1 MEYTILVTVLCVL
14 LLVPGLVW
22 ATLIAGL
29 YQLLREAIQ
38 EREAAVDELHRT
50 V

>member
-1 MEYTILVTVLCVL
+1 MEYTIVVTALCIL

-22 ATLIAGL
+22 ATLIADL
-29 YQLLREAIQ
+29 YQLIGAAIQ
-38 EREAAVDELHRT
+38 EGEAALDELHRT